1 MQKKDN
7 KNWKQKLTKKK
18 INKLK
23 AKIKQ
28 NK

>member
-1 MQKKDN
+1 MQKKGN

-18 INKLK
+18 KNKLK